1 MTDISLYTKITS
13 LPTNLKN
20 EVLDF
25 VDFLIAKKKNSTKKQ
40 KKQRQFG
47 YAKNAIKIKP
57 GFDDPIEDFKDY
69 M

>member
-13 LPTNLKN
+13 LPSNLKT

-25 VDFLIAKKKNSTKKQ
+25 MDFLIAKKNKSLPKR

-47 YAKNAIKIKP
+47 YAKNAIKLKP
-57 GFDDPIEDFKDY
+57 GFDDTIEDFKDY